1 MKLLKIHKG
10 MMLQKFIIEEVRK
23 KQKDPENS
31 SDEADDFDS
40 IFEDTGKY
48 LLNGLF
54 QCQSCFGRG
63 TGSQIAHLGEHRT
76 CDWKL
81 VGSVPG
87 MRGGRASSPVL
98 SFCVDSCLVS
108 VPLLCYCTGT

>member
-1 MKLLKIHKG
+1 MKLLKILKG

-31 SDEADDFDS
+31 SDDFDS
-40 IFEDTGKY
+40 VSGDTGKY

-63 TGSQIAHLGEHRT
+63 SGSGIAHLVEHRT

-87 MRGGRASSPVL
+87 RRGGRVSSPVL